1 MVNGYLVG
9 KRISQREFE
18 RLPLRVHEFL
28 AGIPLHD
35 AWVVELPRTRAGI
48 TLEEFLNFVDDCAF
62 TPSPVVRQLLRLR
75 FFIGRFFGWD
85 RERTAGVRKT
95 FATRLTPDDRA
106 RSLVPAG
113 TQRGPFRVVYRFE
126 NEEVSEIVNA
136 TAHAAAVSA
145 LVESAAGYRY
155 YLAVYVERVSR
166 LTALYMALI
175 DPFRRFLVYPSLL
188 RSVRASFDRLRMTQ
202 AE

>member
-1 MVNGYLVG
+1 VNKHLVS
-9 KRISQREFE
+9 KRISPREFE
-18 RLPLRVHEFL
+18 RLPLRAHEFL

-48 TLEEFLNFVDDCAF
+48 TLDQFLNFFDDCAF
-62 TPSPVVRQLLRLR
+62 TPSPLVRQLLRLR

-85 RERTAGVRKT
+85 RERSAGGRKT

-113 TQRGPFRVVYRFE
+113 TQSGPFRVVYRFE
-126 NEEVSEIVNA
+126 NEEVAEIVNA
-136 TAHAAAVSA
+136 TAHAAAVTA
-145 LVESAAGYRY
+145 LVETATAYRY
-155 YLAVYVERVSR
+155 YFAVYVERVSR
-166 LTALYMALI
+166 LTPLYMALI

-188 RSVRASFDRLRMTQ
+188 RSVRTSFDRLRMTL
-202 AE
+202 EE